1 MLAAKI
7 KNLIIQGEGLRL
19 EFKECKHGLSKNVYE
34 TVCAFLNRSGG
45 ELLLGVNDEGIITG
59 IEPDSINRFKSDFVT
74 AMNNPQKISPS
85 YYLSVDAVSLDNK
98 TVLYIHIPE
107 SSQVHR
113 ANGRI
118 FDRNE
123 EGDFDITENTDSVY
137 NLYLKKQTTYSENK
151 IYPYVGVNDLRSDV
165 IMRVRKMA
173 SIQRN
178 DHPWASMDDFS
189 LLQSA
194 QLYIKDFQTGKEGVS
209 LAGVLLFGK
218 DETILSIL
226 PHFKTDAILRRDN
239 VDRYDDRDDIRTNL
253 IDSYDRLIQFGEK
266 HLNDPFYLQGDQRIS
281 LRSKILREII
291 GNLIIHREFTSPF
304 PAKFIIERD
313 VFYTENG
320 NKPHGSGLIDF
331 NHFAPF
337 PKNPIIA
344 SVFRQIGWA
353 DELGSGIRNLSH
365 YCEKYCGQNPRLIEG
380 DIFKFILPL
389 TKEVTPQATPH
400 ATPHVTP
407 QAERINEVLEFC
419 INPRSRGEIQEFL
432 GLKDREYFRIQILTP
447 LVKVGLLHLTSP
459 DKPKSPKQR
468 YYSTPRGKNP

>member
-281 LRSKILREII
+281 LRSKILR
-291 GNLIIHREFTSPF
+291 
-304 PAKFIIERD
+304 
-313 VFYTENG
+313 
-320 NKPHGSGLIDF
+320 
-331 NHFAPF
+331 
-337 PKNPIIA
+337 
-344 SVFRQIGWA
+344 
-353 DELGSGIRNLSH
+353 
-365 YCEKYCGQNPRLIEG
+365 
-380 DIFKFILPL
+380 
-389 TKEVTPQATPH
+389 
-400 ATPHVTP
+400 
-407 QAERINEVLEFC
+407 
-419 INPRSRGEIQEFL
+419 
-432 GLKDREYFRIQILTP
+432 
-447 LVKVGLLHLTSP
+447 
-459 DKPKSPKQR
+459 
-468 YYSTPRGKNP
+468 